1 MTAATEVRSREVMEV
16 EQQFWNAMKEKD
28 ADSAGQMTDDRC
40 IVVGAQGVSAITPDV
55 MSKLTSEGKWEL
67 QQYSFDE
74 KNRQVHFVSDDVA
87 IVAYTV
93 RERVVVDGETV
104 PVEANDSSVWVRRDG
119 AWRCALHTESL
130 AGDPFGRDRR
140 SDTTSARSA

>member
-1 MTAATEVRSREVMEV
+1 MTVAPEVRSRELLEL
-16 EQQFWNAMKEKD
+16 EQQFWNAMQEKD
-28 ADSAGQMTDDRC
+28 AASAGQMTDARC
-40 IVVGAQGVSAITPDV
+40 IVVGAQGVSAITPEV

-67 QQYSFDE
+67 QQYAFDE

-93 RERVVVDGETV
+93 KERVVVDGETV
-104 PVEANDSSVWVRRDG
+104 PIEANDSSVWVRRGG

-140 SDTTSARSA
+140 NGPTSTRSA